1 MSSSSPCSLFF
12 TLHLYV
18 LIRTTFSVISA
29 LALRSCSFGN
39 QDKTLHFNFA
49 EPQCSGFNLLI
60 SWLPCNEDHQ
70 NVDDWWKNSLIN
82 FYQNHS
88 SWNFFSCNNE
98 LIRAK
103 VQMFLWHLHHNRP
116 QKLFEGY
123 SLKCRHLGRISQG
136 CSIIGGCR
144 RRICAS
150 ESAADAKLQ
159 LPQANT
165 AAQALAPPPSPLVQL
180 NVQLD
185 VPLQLRCS
193 MNLQLYVQ
201 LNVQCANLKRQLVN
215 PYGRGSA
222 AHKWIAKIAL
232 PESLQGIVY

>member
-1 MSSSSPCSLFF
+1 MSSLEQKYRCPSD
-12 TLHLYV
+12 TY
-18 LIRTTFSVISA
+18 ITTVP
-29 LALRSCSFGN
+29 
-39 QDKTLHFNFA
+39 K
-49 EPQCSGFNLLI
+49 
-60 SWLPCNEDHQ
+60 
-70 NVDDWWKNSLIN
+70 
-82 FYQNHS
+82 
-88 SWNFFSCNNE
+88 
-98 LIRAK
+98 
-103 VQMFLWHLHHNRP
+103 
-116 QKLFEGY
+116 KLFEGY
-123 SLKCRHLGRISQG
+123 SLKRRHLCRISQG

-222 AHKWIAKIAL
+222 AHKWMAKIAL
-232 PESLQGIVY
+232 PESLLGIVYYTDNQENKCWCWCCFLQVDVGNLLPEDQYNPNCRLEVAGGRKCLRSPCSSLKSFSYF